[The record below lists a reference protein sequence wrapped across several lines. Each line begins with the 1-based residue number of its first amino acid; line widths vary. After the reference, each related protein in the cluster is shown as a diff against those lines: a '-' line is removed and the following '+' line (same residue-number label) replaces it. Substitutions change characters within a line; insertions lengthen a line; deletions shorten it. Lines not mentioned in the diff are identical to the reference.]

1 MKLFALTL
9 TKTSE
14 PSVRKLHAAV
24 EDAVRSVY
32 KQHVAVRL
40 HQDQTSFF
48 VQAEGIFPLFQLDRR
63 TDALYSKVAEVLA
76 EWIVQEEEGRLIR
89 TMIVRDFDYKRE
101 EDIVSIMGYC
111 RPAPFPEEGE
121 EAFEPALEQSVSRRK
136 QMIAQ
141 AISAFLQE
149 YTDLNVQGFLQFR
162 LQDYMNELRE
172 AVEYAIDEFLM
183 DQQYQEFISL
193 LKYFVYIQEAK
204 IPTAHLI
211 HKGGNE
217 FVLLNDRMEL
227 IDTSQ
232 TDATFTV
239 EMIEKDINFEDV
251 IVSTLISVSPRQICI
266 HTRDP
271 EVQVIKTITQIF
283 ENRVQL
289 CEYCRL
295 CHNLDRS
302 AVSDYNKG

>member
-9 TKTSE
+9 MKTSE
-14 PSVRKLHAAV
+14 TSVHKLYAAV
-24 EDAVRSVY
+24 DDAVRTVY
-32 KQHVAVRL
+32 KNNVATQVR
-40 HQDQTSFF
+40 QDHTSF
-48 VQAEGIFPLFQLDRR
+48 VIHAEGIYPLFQLDKK
-63 TDALYSKVAEVLA
+63 TDELYSKVAEAVS
-76 EWIVQEEEGRLIR
+76 EWIIQEEEGRLIR
-89 TMIVRDFDYKRE
+89 AMISRDFDYKLE
-101 EDIVSIMGYC
+101 EDIASILSYC
-111 RPAPFPEEGE
+111 RPVQSSEDDVES
-121 EAFEPALEQSVSRRK
+121 FEPTFEQSVSRRK

-141 AISAFLQE
+141 AISTFLQE
-149 YTDLNVQGFLQFR
+149 YTDLNLQGFLKFR
-162 LQDYMNELRE
+162 LQDYMGELRE
-172 AVEYAIDEFLM
+172 VVEYAIDEFLM

-217 FVLLNDRMEL
+217 FTLLNDRMEP

-232 TDATFTV
+232 TDATLTV

-283 ENRVQL
+283 ENRVEL

-302 AVSDYNKG
+302 AAADYNKG

>member
-9 TKTSE
+9 MKSSE
-14 PSVRKLHAAV
+14 ASVQKLYAAV
-24 EDAVRSVY
+24 DDAVRSVY
-32 KQHVAVRL
+32 KQNVATQIHRE
-40 HQDQTSFF
+40 HTTF
-48 VQAEGIFPLFQLDRR
+48 VIHAEGIFPLFQLDKK
-63 TDALYSKVAEVLA
+63 TDELYSKVAEAVS
-76 EWIVQEEEGRLIR
+76 EWIIQEEEGRLIR
-89 TMIVRDFDYKRE
+89 TMISRDFDYKLE
-101 EDIVSIMGYC
+101 EEINSILSYC
-111 RPAPFPEEGE
+111 RPVPSSEEEEGV
-121 EAFEPALEQSVSRRK
+121 FEPTFEQSVFRRK

-141 AISAFLQE
+141 AVSSFLQE
-149 YTDLNVQGFLQFR
+149 YTDLNLQGFMKFR
-162 LQDYMNELRE
+162 LQDYMSELHE
-172 AVEYAIDEFLM
+172 VVEYAIDEFLM

-193 LKYFVYIQEAK
+193 LQYFVYIQEAK

-217 FVLLNDRMEL
+217 FTLLNDRMEP

-232 TDATFTV
+232 TDATLTV

-302 AVSDYNKG
+302 AAADYNKG